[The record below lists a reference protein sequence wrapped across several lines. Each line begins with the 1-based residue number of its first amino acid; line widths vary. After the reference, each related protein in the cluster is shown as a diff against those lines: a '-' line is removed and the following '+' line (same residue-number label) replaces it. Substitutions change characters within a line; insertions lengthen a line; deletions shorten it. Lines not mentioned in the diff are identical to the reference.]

1 MKRIENKMTRKDYIV
16 IAEVLRKFST
26 SLEITEFEDLVSE
39 FSEVMKKDNDRF
51 DTERFSRACWGRK

>member
-1 MKRIENKMTRKDYIV
+1 MTRKDYIV

-26 SLEITEFEDLVSE
+26 SLEITEFEDFVSE